1 MKALKCS
8 TSVKRV
14 NVCAR
19 PRSDKRGRWWWWST
33 CRTDGCTGEGT
44 IRSDRQ
50 ADTAT
55 VRPSERQRRS
65 AARRA
70 VQSSFSKADQERER
84 EAGASQGPPLPLRA
98 RTHSA
103 RPSSSSTYY
112 FSVGRRHRHC
122 RRCLR
127 RQNLR
132 SESTVDL
139 TLWRPF
145 IAAPPPPPPPPL
157 PRPVGPSHNTRQK

>member
-84 EAGASQGPPLPLRA
+84 ERQGR
-98 RTHSA
+98 RKFA
-103 RPSSSSTYY
+103 RPT
-112 FSVGRRHRHC
+112 
-122 RRCLR
+122 
-127 RQNLR
+127 
-132 SESTVDL
+132 T
-139 TLWRPF
+139 
-145 IAAPPPPPPPPL
+145 APPRTDAQRTSVLLFHLLLQCRPPPSPLSSLPPAPES
-157 PRPVGPSHNTRQK
+157 PFGIYSRFDFMEAFYCCAAAAAAAEE

>member
-84 EAGASQGPPLPLRA
+84 EAGASQVRKAHPCPSAHGRTAHVRPPLPLTTSVSAAAIAIVVAASGA
-98 RTHSA
+98 RI
-103 RPSSSSTYY
+103 
-112 FSVGRRHRHC
+112 SVR
-122 RRCLR
+122 
-127 RQNLR
+127 NL
-132 SESTVDL
+132 
-139 TLWRPF
+139 
-145 IAAPPPPPPPPL
+145 
-157 PRPVGPSHNTRQK
+157 Q